1 MPCSCSVLKVGK
13 DGHQNAVWGFFVFLV
28 IEVSEGSMC
37 IIKFNLIAWIVK
49 IKVLKSERESIVR
62 KKLSGGLK

>member
-28 IEVSEGSMC
+28 IEVSEGRIY
-37 IIKFNLIAWIVK
+37 IIKLNLV
-49 IKVLKSERESIVR
+49 
-62 KKLSGGLK
+62 G